1 MAQFWT
7 RYTYT
12 GEQDPE
18 LGPLTVFKGVWRS
31 ENAREEDSQ
40 QGRFWLELS
49 RSSHGGWARLDTTF
63 TTDGVEGSSMWSLG
77 PAVRIR
83 KDGRLSGTFINKG
96 NSVGLTV
103 DGNISDDG
111 KRLKLTFVWT
121 NTVAAAAAN

>member
-1 MAQFWT
+1 M
-7 RYTYT
+7 YT

-18 LGPLTVFKGVWRS
+18 LRPLTMFKGFWRS
-31 ENAREEDSQ
+31 VNAREEDSQ
-40 QGRFWLELS
+40 GRFWLEIS
-49 RSSHGGWARLDTTF
+49 RSSHGGWARLDITF
-63 TTDGVEGSSMWSLG
+63 TTDGVEGSSMWSPGL
-77 PAVRIR
+77 AVRIR
-83 KDGRLSGTFINKG
+83 KDGRLSGSFINKG